1 MRIMFMCQ
9 SLKLPDISKTFLW
22 LILDMGRRITSNF
35 FKLKLQLFEF
45 LSNPLF
51 FLSKLIIVA
60 DRTKLFFEL
69 W

>member
-1 MRIMFMCQ
+1 MCQ

-69 W
+69 